1 MKIGY
6 GRTSTSEQVAG
17 LEAQE
22 RDLRAEGCERLFLE
36 QLSSVDDHRP
46 QLEAAIEFSRSGDAF
61 LVTKLDRLARSVI
74 DALEI
79 QKRLKEK
86 GVALRILDPAID
98 TSGEIGQFIFTV
110 LASVAQLER
119 GMMLARQREGV
130 AKAKLDG
137 KYMGRKPTALLK
149 ADEIRKLNA
158 EGLSAI
164 QIAKQLGLHRA
175 SVYRVLDKESDIEAR
190 LAGKLDAWRQAE
202 GKLDAWRQ
210 AEGKK
215 LVRY

>member
-1 MKIGY
+1 MKVGY

-22 RDLRAEGCERLFLE
+22 RDLKTEGCERLFLE

-46 QLEAAIEFSRSGDAF
+46 QLEAAIDFCRAGDVF
-61 LVTKLDRLARSVI
+61 MVTKLDRLARSVI

-86 GVALRILDPAID
+86 GVALKILDPGID
-98 TSGEIGQFIFTV
+98 TSNEIGQFIFTV

-130 AKAKLDG
+130 AKAKREG
-137 KYMGRKPTALLK
+137 KYMGRKPTVLMR

-158 EGLSAI
+158 EGKSAI
-164 QIAKQLGLHRA
+164 EIAEELGIHR
-175 SVYRVLDKESDIEAR
+175 SGVYRVLDKESDVEAR
-190 LAGKLDAWRQAE
+190 LE
-202 GKLDAWRQ
+202 GKLKAWRDRKGE
-210 AEGKK
+210 AA
-215 LVRY
+215 

>member
-1 MKIGY
+1 MRVGY

-22 RDLRAEGCERLFLE
+22 RDLKAEGCERLFLE

-46 QLEAAIEFSRSGDAF
+46 QLEDAIKFCRAGDVF

-98 TSGEIGQFIFTV
+98 TSSEIGQFIFTV

-130 AKAKLDG
+130 AKARRDG
-137 KYMGRKPTALLK
+137 KYLGRKPTAQLQ
-149 ADEIRKLNA
+149 AAEIRRLNGDGLGAA
-158 EGLSAI
+158 E
-164 QIAKQLGLHRA
+164 IAGQLGLHRA
-175 SVYRVLDKESDIEAR
+175 SVYRVLSKDGDAERAR
-190 LAGKLDAWRQAE
+190 LEGRLKAWQARKGDAA
-202 GKLDAWRQ
+202 
-210 AEGKK
+210 
-215 LVRY
+215 